1 MRFALKTHRVVLV
14 ALVETALALLA
25 ALVGTTLIALPGPAG
40 DAPLNLLIA
49 LAGSLVVAPPLV
61 RAWPTNR
68 TNTVR
73 GAGAVA
79 AVVVLCQIAPG
90 VVVATIAATLGA
102 PQMLAY
108 VGMLTWLLALQVV
121 AGVLV
126 SAPYQGLASAVYV
139 MLCALVGRIDGVVQP
154 WAWPLAGIAPATT
167 AVIGT
172 ATLALSL
179 TALAWRGLHG
189 RSTSPASAR

>member
-1 MRFALKTHRVVLV
+1 MKLALKTHRVLPV

-40 DAPLNLLIA
+40 DAPLNLLVA

-90 VVVATIAATLGA
+90 VGVAAIAATLGA
-102 PQMLAY
+102 TQMLAY

-126 SAPYQGLASAVYV
+126 SAPYQGLAPAVYV
-139 MLCALVGRIDGVVQP
+139 MLCALVGRINGVVQP
-154 WAWPLAGIAPATT
+154 WAWPLADIAPVTMALVG
-167 AVIGT
+167 A

-179 TALAWRGLHG
+179 TALACRGTRG
-189 RSTSPASAR
+189 SAADASG

>member
-1 MRFALKTHRVVLV
+1 MKLALKTHRVVPV

-25 ALVGTTLIALPGPAG
+25 ALVGTTLVALPGPAG
-40 DAPLNLLIA
+40 DAPLNLLVA

-90 VVVATIAATLGA
+90 VGVVAIIAATLGA

-126 SAPYQGLASAVYV
+126 SAPYQGLAPAVYV

-154 WAWPLAGIAPATT
+154 WAWPLASIAPVTT
-167 AVIGT
+167 VVIGT
-172 ATLALSL
+172 ASLALSL
-179 TALAWRGLHG
+179 TALACHGTRGSAAG
-189 RSTSPASAR
+189 ASG